1 MEKSKEEEVKKATF
15 KTLKLVTLPSTEMK
29 SNLNQIKNQS
39 RRDWPHFW
47 MESYEAINGQNE
59 DIWKLTV
66 QSQEV

>member
-39 RRDWPHFW
+39 RRDCPIS
-47 MESYEAINGQNE
+47 E
-59 DIWKLTV
+59 WKAMKL
-66 QSQEV
+66 

>member
-39 RRDWPHFW
+39 RDCPIS
-47 MESYEAINGQNE
+47 E
-59 DIWKLTV
+59 WKAMKL
-66 QSQEV
+66 